1 MKKNKLRKLRPGLT
15 LDSASV
21 QDNVPTEIISGIYI
35 GSVHC
40 AFNKESLADYGI
52 THILNISGVPGTYPR
67 NFTYLQVTMR
77 DKEYANLLSAIPA
90 ANIFIESSL
99 DSNGKV
105 LVHCKG
111 GRSRSAAFISAFIMS
126 TQQISFEKA
135 FQMVKRKR
143 HNGETKALIRIR
155 P

>member
-21 QDNVPTEIISGIYI
+21 QDNVPTEIINGIYI

-99 DSNGKV
+99 DSNGEGISSLQGWKV
-105 LVHCKG
+105 PLSCIYISVHYVNAASIVRKSFPNGKKKTSNSKCK
-111 GRSRSAAFISAFIMS
+111 
-126 TQQISFEKA
+126 
-135 FQMVKRKR
+135 
-143 HNGETKALIRIR
+143 
-155 P
+155 